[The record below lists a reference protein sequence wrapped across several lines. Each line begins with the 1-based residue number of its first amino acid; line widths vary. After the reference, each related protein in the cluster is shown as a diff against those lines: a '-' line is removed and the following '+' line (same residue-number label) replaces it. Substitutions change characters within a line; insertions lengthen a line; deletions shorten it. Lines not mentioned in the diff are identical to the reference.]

1 MISTFSPFSG
11 ATSNPT
17 PLIHNLSHIKGFS
30 TLSAPKLSTKTVQIT
45 RHKLPKTTLKYTKEK
60 SINKQNMEYI
70 HKVHKPNQVKRKLA
84 KPSLS
89 SLGHFPESQL
99 PLNTQG
105 AIKKNKQRTSKYRAN
120 AVVSRVYADLDKERK
135 TQRSFLSFLLALFY
149 GVHI

>member
-1 MISTFSPFSG
+1 VISTFSPFSG
-11 ATSNPT
+11 AISNPT
-17 PLIHNLSHIKGFS
+17 PLIHNLSHIKGFR
-30 TLSAPKLSTKTVQIT
+30 TPSAPKLSTKTVQIT

-99 PLNTQG
+99 TLNT
-105 AIKKNKQRTSKYRAN
+105 
-120 AVVSRVYADLDKERK
+120 
-135 TQRSFLSFLLALFY
+135 
-149 GVHI
+149 